1 MKRWAQIA
9 VMTILIALCVNGG
22 FQAHQI
28 LQLENQTNHIIE
40 VGETN
45 DRLLMQNDRFLL
57 EKTNELA
64 ILTADNFSFTYRKI
78 DQLACGQG
86 RLEAAIENV
95 EMGIE
100 DMGFDLELHKNSVTD
115 IVKQSMPSV
124 VAIYI
129 ESATRINL
137 YTGEPLQMC
146 AAGVVINEGG
156 IILTAAHV
164 VDDVP
169 VCDHMWVEFEDGTK
183 YEVTMIAHSS
193 NRQPDVGVIW
203 INPKGRI
210 LPAVPMD
217 PSLRENLVKG
227 QEIVIIGTPRGL
239 DFSVATGVIS
249 DPNRLTEDP
258 WEVEQ
263 IYLHVTAQIVGGN
276 SGGPAFDL
284 EGNFLGIVSWGGSA
298 AQFLVPVDVIMREGL
313 PQCREVVN
321 VQ

>member
-1 MKRWAQIA
+1 MMKRWVQIT
-9 VMTILIALCVNGG
+9 VVTILIALCVNSG
-22 FQAHQI
+22 FQARQI
-28 LQLENQTNHIIE
+28 LQLEHQANHIMK

-45 DRLLMQNDRFLL
+45 DRILIQNDVY
-57 EKTNELA
+57 TNQ
-64 ILTADNFSFTYRKI
+64 KI
-78 DQLACGQG
+78 NQLACEQG
-86 RLEAAIENV
+86 RLKAAVEDA

-100 DMGFDLELHKNSVTD
+100 DVESDLELHKNNVTD

-129 ESATRINL
+129 ESATRISP

-146 AAGVVINEGG
+146 AAGVVINRGG

-164 VDDVP
+164 VDDVDLMN
-169 VCDHMWVEFEDGTK
+169 DHIWVEFEDGTK
-183 YEVTMIAHSS
+183 YEVTMIAHSF

-210 LPAVPMD
+210 LPAVPMN
-217 PSLRENLVKG
+217 PSLRESLVKG
-227 QEIVIIGTPRGL
+227 QKIIIIGTPRGL
-239 DFSVATGVIS
+239 DFSVTTGVIS

-258 WEVEQ
+258 WGVEQ
-263 IYLHVTAQIVGGN
+263 TYLHVTAQVVGGN

-284 EGNFLGIVSWGGSA
+284 EGNLLGIVSCGGSA

-313 PQCREVVN
+313 SQCREAVN